1 MEQQENKQK
10 KPVYRYEPGELD
22 KTRKNLGFVEADEAK
37 KMVQVLGGEIGLEKS
52 APVDEKAIRKVRSAR
67 VSQDLRSGNRPA
79 GRRGEASDSSG
90 IIVKTT
96 TRPTAATPT
105 AGTIV
110 RKDILPRLDNKTRSK
125 MEKLMMLSEYGIKT
139 NYGIFNFLNGFRKNG
154 YDSISEQFASITL
167 EAYISRMSSFQG
179 NVVKLIA
186 LAPKP
191 IQEKIAQNSAPQYK
205 MLKVIG
211 NWSMHALEAMY
222 KNLMRNPSNITVS
235 TLVPL
240 TRVMYKYLLTVYFLG
255 EQNFIDLLKK
265 VYGEI
270 NTYPKAQKEMLIALV
285 QGITADWMY
294 VYNRISRGMYP
305 LLLRMCSNEMYEF
318 SELFSKHLGKV
329 FNFLG
334 ITKYD
339 IVLMEKS
346 SQEDDEGAAEDDEGE
361 EEEAAAKQ
369 EFQGADMGLKILNQI
384 FPGAGWLSLES
395 MPDMYPFYQPLYHF
409 QDGFNLISPENPL
422 QVTMILVKLI
432 EDLFEGCRHLMFE
445 VDKTKS
451 QGRGESNLS
460 PDYLSSIIN
469 DWSEYREIVF
479 EKLYL
484 PNLRDF
490 VNNLYAQRDF
500 LRNQYGKRLMSSLQW
515 HIYYNFLPYMRFEQ
529 LLLDKPSNE
538 SKIRPLPYRVSVL
551 VDELARIISAADASA
566 NNGSEFAEVSN
577 IFSPYKFSLPNVVSQ
592 RLNVLL
598 GSTRQKQSPRATN
611 LTLLKYTYAVASVL
625 DWWINCKTSPA
636 YNGAKVPVCRISPDD
651 GRPVFSIPERDDQ
664 NLLFA
669 RSLKAQG
676 AKQPEGEAKAQDKAK
691 SPEAEGKTQGEATRP
706 EGEVKA
712 QEAGKTE

>member
-1 MEQQENKQK
+1 MDQQENKSK

-22 KTRKNLGFVEADEAK
+22 KTRKNLGFVGDDEAK

-67 VSQDLRSGNRPA
+67 VAQDLRSGTRPA
-79 GRRGEASDSSG
+79 GRRGESGDSQN
-90 IIVKTT
+90 IVVKTT
-96 TRPTAATPT
+96 TPPPAATPT

-139 NYGIFNFLNGFRKNG
+139 NYGIFNFLNGLRKNG
-154 YDSISEQFASITL
+154 YDSISDQFASITL
-167 EAYISRMSSFQG
+167 EAYISRMSTFQT

-186 LAPKP
+186 MAPPP
-191 IQEKIAQNSAPQYK
+191 IQEKIAQNPAPQYK

-211 NWSMHALEAMY
+211 DWSMHSLDSMY

-235 TLVPL
+235 SLVPI
-240 TRVMYKYLLTVYFLG
+240 TRVIYKYLLTVYFLG
-255 EQNFIDLLKK
+255 EQNFVDMLKK

-270 NTYPKAQKEMLIALV
+270 NAYPKAQKEMLIALV

-294 VYNRISRGMYP
+294 VYQRIPRGMYP
-305 LLLRMCSNEMYEF
+305 LLLRMCSNEVHEF

-339 IVLMEKS
+339 LVLIDKS
-346 SQEDDEGAAEDDEGE
+346 AKKDDENTGDDEDSE
-361 EEEAAAKQ
+361 EENDQTEDKP
-369 EFQGADMGLKILNQI
+369 EFQGAEMGLKVLNQL
-384 FPGAGWLSLES
+384 FPGAGWLSLEG

-422 QVTMILVKLI
+422 QITMILVKVI
-432 EDLFEGCRHLMFE
+432 EDLFEGCRHLVFE
-445 VDKTKS
+445 IDKS
-451 QGRGESNLS
+451 RFQGRGESNLS

-469 DWSEYREIVF
+469 DWSEYREVVF
-479 EKLYL
+479 DKLYL

-500 LRNQYGKRLMSSLQW
+500 LRNQYGKRLMSNLQW
-515 HIYYNFLPYMRFEQ
+515 YVYYNFLPYMRFEQ
-529 LLLDKPSNE
+529 LVLDKPSNE
-538 SKIRPLPYRVSVL
+538 SKVRPLPSRVSVL
-551 VDELARIISAADASA
+551 VDELARVIAAADASGC
-566 NNGSEFAEVSN
+566 NGKEFSEISNVFA
-577 IFSPYKFSLPNVVSQ
+577 PYKFSLPNVVSQ

-636 YNGAKVPVCRISPDD
+636 YNGAKVPVCRISADD

-669 RSLKAQG
+669 RSLKTQG
-676 AKQPEGEAKAQDKAK
+676 SKSSEVEAK
-691 SPEAEGKTQGEATRP
+691 SPQDESKTPEAEVKTQE
-706 EGEVKA
+706 EGTKA
-712 QEAGKTE
+712 